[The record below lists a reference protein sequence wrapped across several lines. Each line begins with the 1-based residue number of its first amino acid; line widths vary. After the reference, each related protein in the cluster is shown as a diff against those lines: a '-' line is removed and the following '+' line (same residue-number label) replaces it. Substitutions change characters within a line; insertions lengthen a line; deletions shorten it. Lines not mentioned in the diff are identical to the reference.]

1 MGEFISERATK
12 IITWLC
18 SAKIAPKTFLIP
30 SLPTRVPRLGETLEV
45 KEVATVNCRY
55 VGIHVSRSNRVV
67 TVSCTMKSLLDD
79 DELGKNYL
87 LSFDCSQWDS
97 FVKTNS
103 SKTLWHALA
112 LISNGLFLYSVF
124 THGLISA
131 QSVLLGALALALIVP
146 KSDAVAINS
155 FSDKDISDDYC
166 NAEILQYPWNSYI
179 HQRGRRTL
187 FQELH
192 FLVNAKSWEDDRDQL
207 SVSLLED
214 SSAIPTLNALGKRV
228 KGLARRVVREATC
241 SERLRTQF
249 MKELDRG
256 EYLDSVLKMGVAFQ
270 YIEELP
276 QSWHSENS
284 VYALAQIAS
293 PIDAFYVTS
302 FRLWFLKLFV
312 AHLVKRY
319 LVKIGKYPPFD
330 VQCIICQEKKVS
342 VAFLG
347 CKHAVACGKC
357 ARHCFYSDSAWG
369 GKCPLCR
376 VPISSMTDESLARI
390 SR

>member
-1 MGEFISERATK
+1 MDS
-12 IITWLC
+12 
-18 SAKIAPKTFLIP
+18 
-30 SLPTRVPRLGETLEV
+30 
-45 KEVATVNCRY
+45 
-55 VGIHVSRSNRVV
+55 
-67 TVSCTMKSLLDD
+67 LDD
-79 DELGKNYL
+79 DELGKNYF
-87 LSFDCSQWDS
+87 LSFDCSRNS
-97 FVKTNS
+97 PGETGS
-103 SKTLWHALA
+103 SKTAWRVLT
-112 LISNGLFLYSVF
+112 LISTGLFLYSVLM
-124 THGLISA
+124 HGIISA
-131 QSVLLGALALALIVP
+131 QSVLLGSMAMALIVP
-146 KSDAVAINS
+146 KSDAVAIDS
-155 FSDKDISDDYC
+155 FSDNDGSGDYG
-166 NAEILQYPWNSYI
+166 NDELLQYPWNSHI

-192 FLVNAKSWEDDRDQL
+192 FLINAKSWEDDRNQL
-207 SVSLLED
+207 CVSLLGD
-214 SSAIPTLNALGKRV
+214 TSATPTLYALGKRV
-228 KGLARRVVREATC
+228 KGLARRIVREATC
-241 SERLRTQF
+241 SERLRAQF

-270 YIEELP
+270 FIEELP

-284 VYALAQIAS
+284 AYALEQIAS
-293 PIDAFYVTS
+293 PIDAFYVTY

-357 ARHCFYSDSAWG
+357 ARNCFYSDSAWG
-369 GKCPLCR
+369 GTCPLCR
-376 VPISSMTDESLARI
+376 VPISSMTDESLARV